1 MKFGG
6 PVKISENH
14 VIHNNPSIEGS
25 KIIVPGVFYGGR
37 LSQRDPSFL
46 YLDLK
51 GHAEWKPLQLDGEV
65 RSGSWKILGQGSAD
79 SIFSEI

>member
-1 MKFGG
+1 LKFGG

-51 GHAEWKPLQLDGEV
+51 GHAE
-65 RSGSWKILGQGSAD
+65 
-79 SIFSEI
+79 